1 MKTIISLL
9 ILIITVNAV
18 GQNIDSKKD
27 IVFRYLAV
35 EKNTKDTLIGAF
47 TEVFSGKKRI
57 KAKCCT
63 DFDGV
68 EILSLNAN
76 DIVNNKI
83 VMKIYGM
90 KCKPFKKKFLVKQD
104 VNTTIYLKYGKT
116 DYNKITD
123 YDWMS
128 KKLNI
133 EYEIVKCGFIDSI
146 NVKPLKH

>member
-1 MKTIISLL
+1 MKTILSLL
-9 ILIITVNAV
+9 IITINAV

-47 TEVFSGKKRI
+47 TEVFSGNKRI

-63 DFDGV
+63 DFNGV
-68 EILSLNAN
+68 EILSLNQN
-76 DIVNNKI
+76 DIVDNKI

-90 KCKPFKKKFLVKQD
+90 KCKPIKKKFIVNEN

-116 DYNKITD
+116 DYNKVTD
-123 YDWMS
+123 YDWMR

-133 EYEIVKCGFIDSI
+133 EYEIVKCGFVDSI

>member
-1 MKTIISLL
+1 MKTILSLL

-18 GQNIDSKKD
+18 GQNINSKKY

-47 TEVFSGKKRI
+47 TEVFSGNKRI
-57 KAKCCT
+57 KATCCT
-63 DFDGV
+63 DFNGV

-76 DIVNNKI
+76 DIVDNTI

-90 KCKPFKKKFLVKQD
+90 KCKPYKKKFLVNQD
-104 VNTTIYLKYGKT
+104 INTTIYLKYGKT
-116 DYNKITD
+116 DYNKKTD
-123 YDWMS
+123 YEWMR

-133 EYEIVKCGFIDSI
+133 EYEIVKDD
-146 NVKPLKH
+146 